1 MVFSSNLF
9 LFLFLPLTL
18 TGYYLICK
26 PYRNFFLLI
35 MSMVF
40 YASGEPEFI
49 FIMAGL
55 ILFDYC
61 LALLIDR
68 FRKQKKLCTTLMVLC
83 LIGNLGLLFT
93 YKYLDFLIVN
103 LNSIGFELPLLN
115 LLFPL
120 GISFFTFQ
128 AMSYVID
135 VYRESSK
142 VRRNLVHVSL
152 YIALFPQLIAG
163 PIVRFKDIENQL
175 KERGINLKIFS
186 EGVRR
191 FLIGLCKKI
200 LLANNLALIADHAFG
215 LPDGERSVIYAW
227 LGAIAYAFQILFDF
241 SGYSDM
247 AIGLGLMFG
256 FRFPENFNY
265 PYLSASVSEFWR
277 RWHMTLGQWFRD
289 YIYFP
294 LGGSRVSTKG
304 RLIFNLFV
312 VWLLTGIWHGAG
324 WNFMLWGLMYFVL
337 IAFEKFTG
345 YPQKYKTMVAKVAY
359 RIFTML
365 AVLAGWV
372 IFRTE
377 GIQEALGY
385 GLSMLAVKGNPM
397 YCNYVIMGFR
407 EYWLFLLVGLLCCTR
422 LPARLSSYFDS
433 HGTVLLRLG
442 TNVLRAGFYLFCF
455 LWAVSFL
462 VLGAHNPFIY
472 FDF

>member
-9 LFLFLPLTL
+9 LFLFLPFTL
-18 TGYYLICK
+18 IGYYLIRK
-26 PYRNFFLLI
+26 PYRNFFLLV

-40 YASGEPEFI
+40 YASGEPGFI

-55 ILFDYC
+55 ILFDYIM
-61 LALLIDR
+61 ALLIDR
-68 FRKQKKLCTTLMVLC
+68 FREQKKLRIMFMAIC
-83 LIGNLGLLFT
+83 LAGNLGLLFT

-103 LNSIGFELPLLN
+103 LNSMGFEIPLLN
-115 LLFPL
+115 LLFPI

-135 VYRESSK
+135 VYRGSSE
-142 VRRNLVHVSL
+142 VRRNLLHVSL

-163 PIVRFKDIENQL
+163 PVVRFKDIETQL
-175 KERGINLKIFS
+175 AKRGINLKIFS

-227 LGAIAYAFQILFDF
+227 LGAAAYALQILFDF

-265 PYLSASVSEFWR
+265 PYIAASVTEFWR

-289 YIYFP
+289 YVYIP
-294 LGGSRVSTKG
+294 LGGSRVSSHG
-304 RLIFNLFV
+304 RLVFNLLV

-324 WNFMLWGLMYFVL
+324 WNFIMWGMMYFIL
-337 IAFEKFTG
+337 IAFEKLTG
-345 YPQKYKTMVAKVAY
+345 YPQRCKTAAAAAAY
-359 RIFTML
+359 RVFTML

-372 IFRTE
+372 LFRTE
-377 GIQEALGY
+377 GIREAAGY
-385 GLSMLAVKGNPM
+385 GLSMLAVKGNPLI
-397 YCNYVIMGFR
+397 CDYVIMSFR
-407 EYWLFLLVGLLCCTR
+407 DYWLFLLAGLLCCTR
-422 LPARLSSYFDS
+422 LPAVLSAYIDS
-433 HGTVLLRLG
+433 RGALWLRLG
-442 TNVLRAGFYLFCF
+442 TNILRAGFYLFGF
-455 LWAVSFL
+455 LWSVSYL